1 MIANTSERLR
11 DSVAQNQ
18 QVEDGSQL
26 TDDFFFAPLE
36 GAADGFCTTLNV
48 SFEDS
53 LKFQEREEALDVLK
67 TWVED
72 DASPVRFLVHGL
84 GGSGKTTLAR
94 VLAARVA
101 QASGAVKLVLF
112 FRASEMAEDY
122 RGAAKLLVE
131 DWWEDEADDVSE
143 DGSEDG
149 SEESSQLHTLSDAQV
164 RETVHNLLRSRR
176 WKGKWLVV
184 VDDAAD
190 PKELKR
196 QGIAWLRTSH
206 GGKCDFPWGAGKTL
220 VTSRSPDWTAEGGQK
235 GWEELFVESFQEEE
249 ACMWV
254 KRRMPE
260 WDPEEGEEEVLQL
273 VQELACFPLAL
284 DQALSF
290 AHQASAPRASVH

>member
-1 MIANTSERLR
+1 
-11 DSVAQNQ
+11 
-18 QVEDGSQL
+18 
-26 TDDFFFAPLE
+26 
-36 GAADGFCTTLNV
+36 
-48 SFEDS
+48 
-53 LKFQEREEALDVLK
+53 VLK
-67 TWVED
+67 TWIED

-112 FRASEMAEDY
+112 LRASEMAEDY
-122 RGAAKLLVE
+122 RGAAELLAE
-131 DWWEDEADDVSE
+131 DWWEDEADDVAENVAVDSVE

-149 SEESSQLHTLSDAQV
+149 SEEGSQLHKLSDAQV
-164 RETVHNLLRSRR
+164 RERVHNHLGSKR

-190 PKELKR
+190 PKELGG
-196 QGIAWLRTSH
+196 QGIAWLR
-206 GGKCDFPWGAGKTL
+206 KDFPWGAGKTL